1 MQTYILQFAL
11 VYTPTYVHRQG
22 PEEVRDYA
30 DFYRAYAAYQVV
42 TAPAPAREYALPHT
56 HTHTHETE
64 TKTETE
70 NTHTL
75 TLSLSHTHTHT
86 QLPAARSVGGPMQ
99 PTLPNLGDQL
109 PPNLYPYSPAYYP
122 AGGAK
127 RVAVTINANGAG
139 SQNSFNVQGP
149 ALMSVYLGG
158 GGAGEGE
165 TGGGGDFT
173 YPDGHTAVIV
183 QHSHMY
189 ACTCICVYV
198 HTYTHGRM
206 YALYT
211 HRWGPRPRTSETK

>member
-1 MQTYILQFAL
+1 
-11 VYTPTYVHRQG
+11 
-22 PEEVRDYA
+22 
-30 DFYRAYAAYQVV
+30 
-42 TAPAPAREYALPHT
+42 
-56 HTHTHETE
+56 
-64 TKTETE
+64 
-70 NTHTL
+70 
-75 TLSLSHTHTHT
+75 
-86 QLPAARSVGGPMQ
+86 MQ

-149 ALMSVYLGG
+149 ALMSVNLGG

-183 QHSHMY
+183 EHSHMY
-189 ACTCICVYV
+189 ACTCICVCV

-206 YALYT
+206 YVLHTY
-211 HRWGPRPRTSETK
+211 RWGARPRSLVCRIKRAGCLRLRGTMTPSRCQCLCMYVCIHAYIFVYVYACM